1 MLDNL
6 KNYDIILA
14 SKSPRRKELLE
25 MLDVPF
31 KIHTKDGID
40 ETYPADLPAEKV
52 AEYLSRL
59 KGRAYSEDIKD
70 NELIIT
76 ADTVVILDGKIY
88 GKPKNEEDAID
99 MLMQLQGKTHTV
111 ATGVTIATKDILK
124 SFSTY
129 TGVTFAEISREE
141 AKYYV
146 EKYKPLDKAGAYGIQ
161 EWIGCAAIAGI
172 NGSYYNVMG
181 LPVHQLYMELKSLPP
196 APSHKEGE

>member
-6 KNYDIILA
+6 KNYNIILA

-31 KIHTKDGID
+31 VIHTKDGID
-40 ETYPADLPAEKV
+40 ETYPADLPTEEV

-59 KGRAYSEDIKD
+59 KGRAYAEDIKG

-88 GKPKNEEDAID
+88 GKPKNEEDAIE

-129 TGVTFAEISREE
+129 TGVTFAEITSDE

-146 EKYKPLDKAGAYGIQ
+146 KKYNPLDKAGAYGIQ
-161 EWIGCAAIAGI
+161 EWIGCAAVAAI

-181 LPVHQLYMELKSLPP
+181 LPVHQLYTKLKGLPP
-196 APSHKEGE
+196 APFHKEGE